1 MGMEALLDRL
11 GSPEIL
17 PQTYNRNNAE
27 NSCCPGSAYR
37 PGLARPQWRSSS
49 PRRTHWALSTE
60 TLGPLLPQ
68 TQPFAWLLLITLQ
81 IHFPLPVCSPAFPT
95 LFFLPFCPHIFPPLS
110 SPLPSPHLRSSFLSF
125 PGLSKSFLMSELL
138 FCLPPHPCWDQR
150 CLFCLHACLYKSCV

>member
-17 PQTYNRNNAE
+17 PQIYCRNNAE

-49 PRRTHWALSTE
+49 PRCTHWALSPE

-68 TQPFAWLLLITLQ
+68 TQPFAWLFLITLQ

-110 SPLPSPHLRSSFLSF
+110 SPLPSPHLRSIV
-125 PGLSKSFLMSELL
+125 
-138 FCLPPHPCWDQR
+138 LPFISR
-150 CLFCLHACLYKSCV
+150 SL